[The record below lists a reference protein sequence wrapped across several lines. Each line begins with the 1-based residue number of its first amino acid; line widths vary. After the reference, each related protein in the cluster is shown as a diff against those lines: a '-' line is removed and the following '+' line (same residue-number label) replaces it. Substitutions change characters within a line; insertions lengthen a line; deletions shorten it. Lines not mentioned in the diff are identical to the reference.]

1 MIDPDIHNIN
11 LIPESKLILIEIEN
25 VSKIKSQN
33 SFLKNSII
41 VIAIVALAISLRNYY
56 ICLLYTSRCV

>member
-1 MIDPDIHNIN
+1 MIDPDQIKIN
-11 LIPESKLILIEIEN
+11 LIPDSQISHLEIEN

-41 VIAIVALAISLRNYY
+41 AIAIVAVAVSIRNYLINKNRNLNY
-56 ICLLYTSRCV
+56 

>member
-11 LIPESKLILIEIEN
+11 LIPESKLTLIEIEN

-41 VIAIVALAISLRNYY
+41 VITIAALAISLRYY
-56 ICLLYTSRCV
+56 HVNRNRDLNS

>member
-11 LIPESKLILIEIEN
+11 LIPEGKLTLIEIEN

-41 VIAIVALAISLRNYY
+41 AIAIVAVVISIRNYRVKRNRN
-56 ICLLYTSRCV
+56 LNS

>member
-1 MIDPDIHNIN
+1 MIDPDMHNIN
-11 LIPESKLILIEIEN
+11 LIPESKLTLIEIEN

-41 VIAIVALAISLRNYY
+41 TIVIVAVAISIRNYL
-56 ICLLYTSRCV
+56 INKNRILNS

>member
-1 MIDPDIHNIN
+1 MIDPDQIKINI
-11 LIPESKLILIEIEN
+11 IPDSQISHLEIEN

-41 VIAIVALAISLRNYY
+41 AIAIVAVVISIRNY
-56 ICLLYTSRCV
+56 LVKRNRNLNS